1 MTPLVP
7 AGLNSSPPGWSPT
20 WPAADRDS
28 AEAEFQPG
36 GIPYSIA
43 LDSAGDVWTA
53 NNSGNP
59 ASVTQLP
66 APVTASTIAQIYHPA
81 DAALSDCLEIALD
94 YAGNVWVVNRAA
106 PLEEELGGSVSELM
120 SPVTSAT
127 LGANFAPS
135 GAMFVTP
142 YSLALDN
149 AGNIWVAN
157 CGLLR
162 GFGDTKA
169 AASASL
175 PHR

>member
-81 DAALSDCLEIALD
+81 DAALSDCLELHSTTQETFGSLIAPPRLKK
-94 YAGNVWVVNRAA
+94 N
-106 PLEEELGGSVSELM
+106 
-120 SPVTSAT
+120 SAE
-127 LGANFAPS
+127 
-135 GAMFVTP
+135 
-142 YSLALDN
+142 
-149 AGNIWVAN
+149 
-157 CGLLR
+157 
-162 GFGDTKA
+162 
-169 AASASL
+169 
-175 PHR
+175 